1 MSVAHTWDR
10 LGDPLE
16 GIDTP
21 VLLIDAAA
29 CERNLARMTD
39 FARRESVAIRPHAKA
54 HKSGIL
60 AQRQI
65 AHGAIGVCCQKVGE
79 AEAMAAAGVRD
90 ILVSNEVVGRAKWER
105 LAALARIATL
115 TVAVD
120 SREAA
125 EGLASAAQRAG
136 VTLGV
141 VVDVDLGQ
149 GRCGV
154 RPGPEAVALG
164 TQVDRLP
171 GLVLR
176 GLQGYQGKLQHL
188 EGYEVRRQ
196 AALAA
201 QALLMDVRIAFERA
215 GLPLD
220 IVSGGG
226 TGTYDT
232 VGAMPGMT
240 EIQPGSY
247 LFMDRHY
254 RSIGGRAGGPF
265 DDFECAL
272 TVLATVIS
280 APTAE
285 RRVVDAGLKAVTND
299 SGPAGLVDV
308 PGWEYVV
315 AGDEHGV
322 LVRRGEGPRLEIGDQ
337 VRILPSH
344 CDTTVNLYDVYHVVR
359 DGHLEAVWSID
370 ARGKLR

>member
-1 MSVAHTWDR
+1 MSVTHAWDR
-10 LGDPLE
+10 IGDPLE
-16 GIDTP
+16 AIDTP

-29 CERNLARMTD
+29 CERNLARMAA
-39 FARRESVAIRPHAKA
+39 FARRADVAVRPHAKA
-54 HKSGIL
+54 HKSGII
-60 AQRQI
+60 AQRQLV
-65 AHGAIGVCCQKVGE
+65 HGAIGVCCQKVGE

-90 ILVSNEVVGRAKWER
+90 ILVSNEVVGRAKWAR
-105 LAALARIATL
+105 LAALARVATL
-115 TVAVD
+115 TVAID

-125 EGLASAAQRAG
+125 EGLASAAVCAG
-136 VTLGV
+136 VTLGA

-164 TQVDRLP
+164 EQVARMP
-171 GLVLR
+171 SLVLR

-188 EGYEVRRQ
+188 DGYDARRRAALDAQARLMEVRT
-196 AALAA
+196 
-201 QALLMDVRIAFERA
+201 AFERA
-215 GLPLD
+215 GLPLE

-232 VGAMPGMT
+232 VGSMPGMT

-254 RSIGGRAGGPF
+254 RSIGGRASDLF

-280 APTAE
+280 APTPD

-299 SGPAGLVDV
+299 SGPAGLVDL
-308 PGWEYVV
+308 PGWEYAV
-315 AGDEHGV
+315 AGDEHGL
-322 LVRRGEGPRLEIGDQ
+322 LVTRGEGRPLKIGDT

-359 DGHLEAVWSID
+359 DGRLEAVWSID